1 MKRGIFGLIIG
12 LVLMQSLP
20 VLAENRAETIT
31 YAPYVGGYTFQG
43 KQHLETGPVFGFRL
57 GYNITDNWAIE
68 GVIDYVKTEPTS
80 SNANVGMLRY
90 GGDLLYNFMPKN
102 SLVPYL
108 AAGVGGMNFNGNNM
122 PSYTRAIFNYGG
134 GVKWFLKE
142 DFALRADLRAL
153 NYSYGQVFSNI
164 EYTLG
169 LHIAVGAPPPAP
181 KPVALP
187 APEPV
192 KVVEPPKPAPVVVAP
207 PPPPAPSVDLK
218 ADPAS
223 VVKGG
228 NVKLSWSSKNADS
241 CLLQPGGERVA
252 ASGSIVVS
260 PADSM
265 KYTIVCSGTGG
276 SASSV
281 APVTVTM
288 PPPPKEETGRKF
300 SGAPVKM
307 AINIQFDTGRNEIKK
322 QYYDELKR
330 VGDFMNRY
338 DNVKGVIEGHTDN
351 VGGSAPNLQL
361 SQRRA
366 EAVRNYIVTNFK
378 VDRKRLS
385 AKGYGMT
392 RPVADNSTAEG
403 RQQNRR
409 IDAVIEEIPDF
420 KPDTDQPQPVAKK
433 VKKPA
438 RKAAK
443 KPAVKP

>member
-1 MKRGIFGLIIG
+1 MKRWVFGFVIG

-57 GYNITDNWAIE
+57 GYNMTDNWAIE
-68 GVIDYVKTEPTS
+68 AVIDYVKTEPTS

-102 SLVPYL
+102 SFVPYL
-108 AAGVGGMNFNGNNM
+108 AAGVGGMNFSGNNM

-134 GVKWFLKE
+134 GVKWFVKE
-142 DFALRADLRAL
+142 DVALRADLRGL
-153 NYSYGQVFSNI
+153 NYSYGQVFTNI

-169 LHIAVGAPPPAP
+169 LHIAVGAPPPVA
-181 KPVALP
+181 KPVAP

-192 KVVEPPKPAPVVVAP
+192 VEQPKPAPVVMAP
-207 PPPPAPSVDLK
+207 PPPLAPSVELK
-218 ADPAS
+218 ADPAT
-223 VVKGG
+223 VDKGG
-228 NVKLSWSSKNADS
+228 NVKLSWSSKNADR
-241 CLLQPGGERVA
+241 CELQPGGGQVA
-252 ASGSIVVS
+252 TSGSMVVS

-265 KYTIVCSGTGG
+265 KYTLVCSGAGG
-276 SASSV
+276 KASSA
-281 APVTVTM
+281 APVTVTQ
-288 PPPPKEETGRKF
+288 PAPPKEETGRKF

-307 AINIQFDTGRNEIKK
+307 SLNIQFDTGRNEIKK
-322 QYYDELKR
+322 QYYDELKK
-330 VGDFMNRY
+330 VGDFMNQY

-351 VGGSAPNLQL
+351 VGGKALNQQL

-409 IDAVIEEIPDF
+409 IDAVIEEIPNF
-420 KPDTDQPQPVAKK
+420 RPDEDQPVAP
-433 VKKPA
+433 VKK
-438 RKAAK
+438 AK
-443 KPAVKP
+443 KPLKKVVKKQAPKQ

>member
-1 MKRGIFGLIIG
+1 MKKRFFGLIIG
-12 LVLMQSLP
+12 LVLMQPLL

-57 GYNITDNWAIE
+57 GYNMTDNWAIE

-102 SLVPYL
+102 SFVPYL

-122 PSYTRAIFNYGG
+122 PSYTRAVFNYGG

-142 DFALRADLRAL
+142 DVALRADLRGL
-153 NYSYGQVFSNI
+153 NYSYGQVFTNI

-181 KPVALP
+181 KPVAP

-192 KVVEPPKPAPVVVAP
+192 VEQPKPAPVVVAP
-207 PPPPAPSVDLK
+207 PPPAPVAELK
-218 ADPAS
+218 AEPATM
-223 VVKGG
+223 VKGG
-228 NVKLSWSSKNADS
+228 NVTLSWSSRNADR
-241 CLLQPGGERVA
+241 CELQPGGRQVA
-252 ASGSIVVS
+252 PSGSISVS
-260 PADSM
+260 PAESM
-265 KYTIVCSGTGG
+265 KYTIVCSGAGG
-276 SASSV
+276 KATSA
-281 APVTVTM
+281 APVTVTL

-307 AINIQFDTGRNEIKK
+307 ALNIQFDTGRNEIKK
-322 QYYDELKR
+322 QYYEELKK
-330 VGDFMNRY
+330 VGDFMNQY

-351 VGGSAPNLQL
+351 VGGSAFNQQL

-378 VDRKRLS
+378 VDKKRLS
-385 AKGYGMT
+385 AKGFGMT
-392 RPVADNSTAEG
+392 RPVADNSTAAG

-420 KPDTDQPQPVAKK
+420 KPDADQPAAPAKQ
-433 VKKPA
+433 
-438 RKAAK
+438 AK
-443 KPAVKP
+443 KPVKKAVKKQPAKK